1 MLKTLNGSACC
12 CFYRPPL
19 HTPLKMFLFLIFF
32 RVHSPLAL
40 HTFFFFFSHR
50 VEPTPNT
57 WKMEGRRGERE
68 AVEKIKTFK
77 WKQHRKIICASPRT
91 ACASSQCLLVS
102 IIFLLHQ
109 HQPPAPARNSF
120 VLFFRKLKLS
130 FVPQLP
136 RCDWPERNPSARCPF
151 IESST
156 AGEVVAFVSG
166 TIPGWLNGPRK
177 SLQSIMK
184 ICTTLR
190 ALGYIHID
198 GLNSLRFTWRW
209 IFRKQLSSSKKLK

>member
-109 HQPPAPARNSF
+109 HQPPTPARN
-120 VLFFRKLKLS
+120 LLS
-130 FVPQLP
+130 FFFFESWSFPLFHNC
-136 RCDWPERNPSARCPF
+136 RAAIGRNVIR
-151 IESST
+151 
-156 AGEVVAFVSG
+156 
-166 TIPGWLNGPRK
+166 
-177 SLQSIMK
+177 LQDV
-184 ICTTLR
+184 L
-190 ALGYIHID
+190 
-198 GLNSLRFTWRW
+198 
-209 IFRKQLSSSKKLK
+209 LSSRLPPARLLLSSRKPSRAGLTVRAKAYKVSWEFAQHYVRLVTYTSMA